1 MRNFKKILTVLLTLV
16 VLMTACAILVA
27 CNDDADRTEVVTF
40 VKASASEDG
49 YATVYAPDDRDI
61 KIMVLSDPQ
70 VDVYEKYK
78 VVGSP
83 GNDKTYSFVKD
94 FVTATS

>member
-1 MRNFKKILTVLLTLV
+1 MRNLKKILTVLLTLV

-49 YATVYAPDDRDI
+49 
-61 KIMVLSDPQ
+61 
-70 VDVYEKYK
+70 
-78 VVGSP
+78 
-83 GNDKTYSFVKD
+83 
-94 FVTATS
+94 